1 MFVMAAQRAAS
12 TSENNIST
20 DEIDEYVW
28 HLKNFSLDNDMQV
41 EKKTLINI
49 FLQS

>member
-28 HLKNFSLDNDMQV
+28 LLKNFNLDNHMHV

-49 FLQS
+49 FFQS

>member
-1 MFVMAAQRAAS
+1 MY
-12 TSENNIST
+12 ENNIST

-28 HLKNFSLDNDMQV
+28 LLKNFNLDNHMHV